1 MISAKHIGG
10 TSLDFLEEIISNK
23 VLITCVTAWFIAQLL
38 KIILTYHKSKKI
50 DITRFVG
57 SGGMPSSHTSFV
69 MSLATSIGK
78 LYKFSSPEFALAIC
92 FALVVMYDAAG
103 VRRAAGYQ
111 AKVLNMII
119 DDLAHHKPLGN
130 ERLKELLGHTPK
142 EVLAGAIL
150 GIIIA
155 QLMI

>member
-1 MISAKHIGG
+1 LNFIEQI
-10 TSLDFLEEIISNK
+10 LSNK
-23 VLITCVTAWFIAQLL
+23 VLITCITAWFIAQLL
-38 KIILTYHKSKKI
+38 KIILTFHKSKKI
-50 DITRFVG
+50 DLTRFVG

-69 MSLATSIGK
+69 MSLATSLGK
-78 LYKFSSPEFALAIC
+78 LYGWGSPLFALSLCLAFI
-92 FALVVMYDAAG
+92 VMYDAAG

-142 EVLAGAIL
+142 EVLAGAVL
-150 GIIIA
+150 GIVIA

>member
-1 MISAKHIGG
+1 LNFIEQI
-10 TSLDFLEEIISNK
+10 LSNK

-38 KIILTYHKSKKI
+38 KIILTFHKSKKI

-78 LYKFSSPEFALAIC
+78 LYGWSSPLFALSLC
-92 FALVVMYDAAG
+92 FAFVVMYDAAG

-119 DDLAHHKPLGN
+119 DDLAHHKPLAN

-142 EVLAGAIL
+142 EVMAGAVL
-150 GIIIA
+150 GIVIA

>member
-1 MISAKHIGG
+1 LNFI
-10 TSLDFLEEIISNK
+10 EEIINNK

-38 KIILTYHKSKKI
+38 KIILTFHKTKKI

-69 MSLATSIGK
+69 MSLATAIGK
-78 LYKFSSPEFALAIC
+78 MYGWSSPLFALSIS
-92 FALVVMYDAAG
+92 FAFVVMYDAAG

-142 EVLAGAIL
+142 EVLAGALL
-150 GIIIA
+150 GILIA

>member
-1 MISAKHIGG
+1 M
-10 TSLDFLEEIISNK
+10 DFIEQIFGNK
-23 VLITCVTAWFIAQLL
+23 VLVTCITAWFIAQLL
-38 KIILTYHKSKKI
+38 KIILVFQKSKKI

-69 MSLATSIGK
+69 MSLATSMGK
-78 LYKFSSPEFALAIC
+78 LYGWSSPLFALSLCHAFI
-92 FALVVMYDAAG
+92 VMYDAAG

-142 EVLAGAIL
+142 EVLAGAVL
-150 GIIIA
+150 GIVIA

>member
-1 MISAKHIGG
+1 M
-10 TSLDFLEEIISNK
+10 DFLEQILSNK

-38 KIILTYHKSKKI
+38 KIIIVFQKSKKI

-69 MSLATSIGK
+69 MSLATAMGK
-78 LYKFSSPEFALAIC
+78 LYGWSSPLFAFSLCLAFI
-92 FALVVMYDAAG
+92 VMYDAAG

-119 DDLAHHKPLGN
+119 DDLAHHKLLGN

-142 EVLAGAIL
+142 EVLAGAVL
-150 GIIIA
+150 GIVIA

>member
-1 MISAKHIGG
+1 MSFIEQI
-10 TSLDFLEEIISNK
+10 FNNK
-23 VLITCVTAWFIAQLL
+23 VLITCVTAWFIAQAL
-38 KIILTYHKSKKI
+38 KMILTFYKTRKI
-50 DITRFVG
+50 DLTRFVG
-57 SGGMPSSHTSFV
+57 AGGMPSSHTSFV
-69 MSLATSIGK
+69 MSLATSFGK
-78 LYKFSSPEFALAIC
+78 IYGWSSPLFAMSVC
-92 FALVVMYDAAG
+92 FAIIVMYDAAG

-142 EVLAGAIL
+142 EVFAGAIL
-150 GIIIA
+150 GIVIT

>member
-1 MISAKHIGG
+1 MNFIEQ
-10 TSLDFLEEIISNK
+10 LLSNK

-38 KIILTYHKSKKI
+38 KIILTFYKTKKV
-50 DITRFVG
+50 DMTRFVG

-69 MSLATSIGK
+69 MALATSFGK
-78 LYKFSSPEFALAIC
+78 IYGWASPLFAMTLC
-92 FALVVMYDAAG
+92 FAFVVMYDAAG

-119 DDLAHHKPLGN
+119 DDLTHHKPLGN

-142 EVLAGAIL
+142 EVFAGAIL